1 MHKGHSPTWVPETI
15 HTPFPVSIKS
25 FSRLDPSW
33 LRNTYFV
40 WIWVAPLGNV
50 CGFVIVFPHPRTSL
64 THAPFYL
71 TDIKSCTPNP
81 CKHGGKCIVQ
91 DQSFSCDCA
100 GTGYKG
106 SEYAYFKPTAK
117 YEVHVSD
124 DAVSLFAEGDTCFA
138 ADICKQ
144 SVFIHYSKQS
154 ANELIRLTACQ
165 EMKDKGVEIRVG
177 TFGVLESPEIY
188 DVENSEIW
196 NGTHFVKASPFAY
209 NMWLRGDV
217 TWKMQIP
224 GKLNLIHVKG
234 ESYIHYKNI
243 DDVSRLYD
251 ER

>member
-25 FSRLDPSW
+25 FSRLHPSW

-117 YEVHVSD
+117 YEVHVNFPTMQCPCLRKETLALQQTFASNL
-124 DAVSLFAEGDTCFA
+124 SL
-138 ADICKQ
+138 
-144 SVFIHYSKQS
+144 
-154 ANELIRLTACQ
+154 
-165 EMKDKGVEIRVG
+165 
-177 TFGVLESPEIY
+177 
-188 DVENSEIW
+188 
-196 NGTHFVKASPFAY
+196 
-209 NMWLRGDV
+209 
-217 TWKMQIP
+217 
-224 GKLNLIHVKG
+224 
-234 ESYIHYKNI
+234 YIFP
-243 DDVSRLYD
+243 STQPMS
-251 ER
+251 